1 LLISTDQITETAGFP
16 DVGVTRIEIVPYPNT
31 IDTVEQ
37 LAPAIAALVSRRTT

>member
-1 LLISTDQITETAGFP
+1 MRDQITETIAGFP

-37 LAPAIAALVSRRTT
+37 LAPVIAALVSRRTT